1 MILGWSCC
9 GFSKT
14 ASPAG
19 TLVSLK
25 SVPGFGLGGAT
36 KKTPPPRASILKNS
50 NATVF
55 PETMVRETPSMMPP
69 AASIQCSSILAL
81 PDSPLQSPSMKR
93 KPSRSFDMAAKA
105 PATTAWKSFMAFSP
119 YDALSHPDFRLRHS
133 VRQVGVRHVGGV
145 ERIAQL
151 PFWVHEDDPALTSGS
166 GFERCDRLL
175 RRLRGSYAGG
185 HSLDRT
191 IGHHDAE
198 NGFTMARGR
207 GSALAVVRVE
217 TGADDGRIPDA
228 PGKLQER
235 PSGRARDRQLSAAIA
250 GYGADGFGGR
260 ALG

>member
-50 NATVF
+50 NAPVF

-105 PATTAWKSFMAFSP
+105 LATTARKSFMVLFSFG
-119 YDALSHPDFRLRHS
+119 ALSYPGFRVRHS

-151 PFWVHEDDPALTSGS
+151 PFGVHEDDPALTSGS

-175 RRLRGSYAGG
+175 RRLRGPYAGG
-185 HSLDRT
+185 HSLDRA
-191 IGHHDAE
+191 IGHHHPQDR
-198 NGFTMARGR
+198 FPLAR
-207 GSALAVVRVE
+207 
-217 TGADDGRIPDA
+217 
-228 PGKLQER
+228 
-235 PSGRARDRQLSAAIA
+235 
-250 GYGADGFGGR
+250 
-260 ALG
+260 